1 MSRVTY
7 RIQEGRK
14 FFLDIWTG
22 GEAVEGEYD
31 TSRNKNGVVCESGD
45 ADSATL
51 FSRFRR
57 E

>member
-1 MSRVTY
+1 MIKFKKIKTAKEFM
-7 RIQEGRK
+7 IHENKRK
-14 FFLDIWTG
+14 
-22 GEAVEGEYD
+22 EGEYD